1 MKTLLIAKKYTLEIL
16 REWQLILLV
25 LLLPVVFLLITYFAY
40 PGNIIK
46 TFDIHVQGNTQSS
59 ETANQ
64 ITKDLSNIKHANG
77 LNVSDVHQEF
87 LSEAEI
93 TELIED
99 GTFALSIWI
108 DETSSPISITIL
120 GDPLSNSYYQAVNA
134 LEFDDADQMT
144 MVESEIKPLYQTGPI
159 TYFEQYAPGMIVFA
173 IMLLTLQTALLIT
186 REIKS
191 GSIQRYKLS
200 GLGST
205 EIVFGIAIAQ
215 FLIVILQI
223 IVITVLSLW
232 MGFRIHGSI
241 ALGLLNIIL
250 LALAAIGQGI
260 IIGCFLENESQA
272 ATIGA
277 IVPMV
282 QVFISGAFFEM
293 PAIRMFSLGKH
304 TFNLFDIFPATESM
318 QLFSL
323 TLSNNAPIKAIQ
335 YPLLILI
342 LLTSFTYLFAMIFFK
357 QNFLK
362 A

>member
-1 MKTLLIAKKYTLEIL
+1 MKTFLIAKKYTLEIL

-46 TFDIHVQGNTQSS
+46 TYDIHIQGNSQKS

-64 ITKDLSNIKHANG
+64 IAESLQNIKHANG
-77 LNVSDVHQEF
+77 LNVYEIHQEF
-87 LSEAEI
+87 LSETEI
-93 TELIED
+93 TKLVED
-99 GTFALSIWI
+99 GTFALSILI
-108 DETSSPISITIL
+108 DETTSPISITIL

-134 LEFDDADQMT
+134 LEFEGTEQMKLVKT
-144 MVESEIKPLYQTGPI
+144 EIKPLYQTGPI

-186 REIKS
+186 REIKTAN
-191 GSIQRYKLS
+191 IQRYKLS
-200 GLGST
+200 GIGSKS
-205 EIVFGIAIAQ
+205 IVVGIAMAQ
-215 FLIVILQI
+215 FTIIILQI
-223 IVITVLSLW
+223 LVIGGLSLLL
-232 MGFRIHGSI
+232 GFQFNGSI
-241 ALGLLNIIL
+241 PLGIFNIIIL
-250 LALAAIGQGI
+250 SFAAIGQGI
-260 IIGCFLENESQA
+260 IVGCFLENESQA

-293 PAIRMFSLGKH
+293 PAIRLFSIGKH

-323 TLSNNAPIKAIQ
+323 ILSYNAPFKAIQ
-335 YPLLILI
+335 YPLLVLI
-342 LLTSFTYLFAMIFFK
+342 LLTLITYVIAMFLFK
-357 QNFLK
+357 QNLLK